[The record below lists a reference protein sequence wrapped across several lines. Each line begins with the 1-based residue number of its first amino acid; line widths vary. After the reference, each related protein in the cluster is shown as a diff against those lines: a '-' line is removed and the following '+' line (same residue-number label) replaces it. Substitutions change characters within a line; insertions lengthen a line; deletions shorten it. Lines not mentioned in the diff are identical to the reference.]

1 MSRLGTLNLGFN
13 ALVSTVP
20 ASWGSGMTNLTR
32 IILTNNTALCGL
44 LPFAPG
50 HVTVTLLNTG
60 LNASCPGPPPPP
72 PPPPSMAS
80 GLVALKDAATQ
91 WPLTDWGTGD
101 YCSWTGVVCD
111 GAAVAVDVSD
121 SSIQVGALRG
131 RAQACRG

>member
-1 MSRLGTLNLGFN
+1 MPKDQLFLHCHTAPTSPSAPFPLH
-13 ALVSTVP
+13 
-20 ASWGSGMTNLTR
+20 R